1 MTRTSGVTG
10 MARYGPKMTLQ
21 TLRSPSKLQ
30 WQEAKSNNFAIATW
44 QNYDLIHYI
53 LTTIIKL
60 LKLVDKFLEMTPPF
74 MRFYGM

>member
-1 MTRTSGVTG
+1 
-10 MARYGPKMTLQ
+10 MARYGPKMTLY

-30 WQEAKSNNFAIATW
+30 WQEAKSNNFALAAW

-60 LKLVDKFLEMTPPF
+60 LKLVDKFLEMTPTF
-74 MRFYGM
+74 MQFYGM